1 MKGELLRTKHE
12 HGKYI
17 KKVVSLGG
25 YLGLSLS
32 IPVANCGI
40 FEQYK

>member
-1 MKGELLRTKHE
+1 MKGEFLCTKHE
-12 HGKYI
+12 HEKYI
-17 KKVVSLGG
+17 KKVVSLEG

-32 IPVANCGI
+32 IPVANCDI